1 MSVEQNDTKTALDL
15 ARQLAELNRK
25 NQEANQKIREQSEKE
40 KEERA
45 KEEAER
51 TRALEQAV
59 LEKKLKEENE
69 RRKEF
74 FDSLERELE
83 EEKKQKKKTGIFP
96 KKEKKEASK
105 DGPKL
110 SLFFNKK
117 PKEEKMP
124 ASEPEVIKTE
134 PKGTEKKVPKT
145 KPESVTEAEPVAETP
160 VTKAE
165 PITETPVTEEP
176 ATETEPTTEEPTTE
190 ASVTE
195 EPVAEA
201 EPAAKESAPKK
212 TGKPSLLSL
221 FSSGK
226 SPSRKTKGRKEKP
239 TLKKSYPTRQLTH
252 DDSEDKELKELKE
265 KLYPGKYEPS
275 PDGRISVPA
284 ADPDQ
289 EYIDW
294 KEQAKKSRERLDRDR
309 FRIMLHDVQERQD
322 DVVVMVLI
330 TSDMEKLVLLR
341 TLDEFFQFV
350 DRQNYNVVLSYAF
363 VIYKHEDPK
372 YYLEIPDDEHIQM
385 LMGSLYDLFMKNTL
399 VTPNMIGQI
408 PNIGIFQEIYINAQ
422 KGSKV

>member
-74 FDSLERELE
+74 FDSLGRELE
-83 EEKKQKKKTGIFP
+83 EEKKQKKTGMFP
-96 KKEKKEASK
+96 KKEKKETSK
-105 DGPKL
+105 DGPTL
-110 SLFFNKK
+110 SSFFRKK

-124 ASEPEVIKTE
+124 APKVIETEPKAVEEKVPETEPESVTKTE
-134 PKGTEKKVPKT
+134 P
-145 KPESVTEAEPVAETP
+145 VTEAEPV
-160 VTKAE
+160 TK
-165 PITETPVTEEP
+165 TEP
-176 ATETEPTTEEPTTE
+176 ATEEPIVETE
-190 ASVTE
+190 SVAK
-195 EPVAEA
+195 EPVSKKAEN
-201 EPAAKESAPKK
+201 
-212 TGKPSLLSL
+212 PSLLSL

-226 SPSRKTKGRKEKP
+226 SSSRKTKGRKEKP
-239 TLKKSYPTRQLTH
+239 TLKRSYPTRQLTH

-265 KLYPGKYEPS
+265 KLYPGKYEAS
-275 PDGRISVPA
+275 ADGRISVPA

-294 KEQAKKSRERLDRDR
+294 KKQAKKSRERLNRDR

-372 YYLEIPDDEHIQM
+372 YYLEIPDDEHVQM

-399 VTPNMIGQI
+399 VTPNMIGQV
-408 PNIGIFQEIYINAQ
+408 PNIGIFQEIYINSQ
-422 KGSKV
+422 KGSSV

>member
-74 FDSLERELE
+74 FDSLEQELE
-83 EEKKQKKKTGIFP
+83 EEKKQKKTGMFP
-96 KKEKKEASK
+96 KKEKKETSK
-105 DGPKL
+105 DGPTL
-110 SLFFNKK
+110 SSFFRKK

-124 ASEPEVIKTE
+124 APKVIKTE
-134 PKGTEKKVPKT
+134 PKGVEEKVPEA
-145 KPESVTEAEPVAETP
+145 KPESVTETKPVTEAEPV
-160 VTKAE
+160 TKTE
-165 PITETPVTEEP
+165 PATEEP
-176 ATETEPTTEEPTTE
+176 ATETGSATE
-190 ASVTE
+190 VT
-195 EPVAEA
+195 PVT
-201 EPAAKESAPKK
+201 KESAPKK
-212 TGKPSLLSL
+212 AEKPSLLSL

-226 SPSRKTKGRKEKP
+226 SSSRKTKGRKEKP
-239 TLKKSYPTRQLTH
+239 TLKRSYPTRQLTH

-265 KLYPGKYEPS
+265 KLYPGKYEAS
-275 PDGRISVPA
+275 ADGRISVPA

-294 KEQAKKSRERLDRDR
+294 KEQAKKSRERLNRDR

-372 YYLEIPDDEHIQM
+372 YYLEIPDDEHVQM

-408 PNIGIFQEIYINAQ
+408 PNIGIFQEIYINSQ

>member
-74 FDSLERELE
+74 FDSLGREQE
-83 EEKKQKKKTGIFP
+83 EEKKQKKTGMFP
-96 KKEKKEASK
+96 KKEKKETSK
-105 DGPKL
+105 DGPTL
-110 SLFFNKK
+110 SSFFRKK

-124 ASEPEVIKTE
+124 APN
-134 PKGTEKKVPKT
+134 GTEVVEEKAPEA
-145 KPESVTEAEPVAETP
+145 KPESVAETRPVTETEPIAEAEPVTEPEP
-160 VTKAE
+160 VTK
-165 PITETPVTEEP
+165 TEP
-176 ATETEPTTEEPTTE
+176 ATEEPIVETE
-190 ASVTE
+190 SVAK
-195 EPVAEA
+195 EPVSKKAEN
-201 EPAAKESAPKK
+201 
-212 TGKPSLLSL
+212 PSLLSL

-226 SPSRKTKGRKEKP
+226 SSSRKTKGRKEKP
-239 TLKKSYPTRQLTH
+239 TLKRSYPTRQLTH

-265 KLYPGKYEPS
+265 KLYPGKYEAS
-275 PDGRISVPA
+275 ADGRISVPA

-294 KEQAKKSRERLDRDR
+294 KEQAKKSRERLNRDR

-372 YYLEIPDDEHIQM
+372 YYLEIPDDEHVQM